1 MSIQGLNNKSQF
13 DLSSI
18 KGISNSIN
26 SNSTSSSSGGG
37 SFTLGNGSGG
47 VNSGLVGDNLGEG
60 NLGLGDVNTKDQ
72 NVENALNSVAGE
84 SAIQQQ
90 FKNQLSLINLQE
102 RIQSQSRTT
111 EILTNILKS
120 RHDTALDAARNL
132 K

>member
-1 MSIQGLNNKSQF
+1 MGIPGINNKSQF
-13 DLSSI
+13 DLGNIKSLKNSVNSS
-18 KGISNSIN
+18 
-26 SNSTSSSSGGG
+26 SNSTTGGG
-37 SFTLGNGSGG
+37 SFDLGNGSGG
-47 VNSGLVGDNLGEG
+47 VNSGLTGNNLGEG
-60 NLGLGDVNTKDQ
+60 NLGLGDVNTKDA

>member
-1 MSIQGLNNKSQF
+1 MSIQGLNN
-13 DLSSI
+13 
-18 KGISNSIN
+18 SNFNLGNIGSLTN
-26 SNSTSSSSGGG
+26 RTSASTSGG
-37 SFTLGNGSGG
+37 SFDLGNGSGG
-47 VNSGLVGDNLGEG
+47 VSSSFTGSNSVGEG
-60 NLGLGDVNTKDQ
+60 NLGLGDVNTKDA

-84 SAIQQQ
+84 NAIQQQ

>member
-1 MSIQGLNNKSQF
+1 MAIQGLNN
-13 DLSSI
+13 
-18 KGISNSIN
+18 SNFNLNNIRSLTGGGGGAKA
-26 SNSTSSSSGGG
+26 STTGGG
-37 SFTLGNGSGG
+37 SFDLGNGSGG
-47 VNSGLVGDNLGEG
+47 VNSGLTGNNLGEG
-60 NLGLGDVNTKDQ
+60 NLGLGDVNTKDA

>member
-1 MSIQGLNNKSQF
+1 MSINNLNNNAKF
-13 DLSSI
+13 N
-18 KGISNSIN
+18 ISNIQSLT
-26 SNSTSSSSGGG
+26 SNTTSSSSTSGG
-37 SFTLGNGSGG
+37 SFDLGNGSGG
-47 VNSGLVGDNLGEG
+47 VNSGLVGNNLGEG
-60 NLGLGDVNTKDQ
+60 NLGLGDVNTKDS

-84 SAIQQQ
+84 NAIQQQ

>member
-1 MSIQGLNNKSQF
+1 MSIKNLNGPNF
-13 DLSSI
+13 
-18 KGISNSIN
+18 SIN
-26 SNSTSSSSGGG
+26 SIQSLTSSTTSSSSTSGG
-37 SFTLGNGSGG
+37 SFDLGNGSGG
-47 VNSGLVGDNLGEG
+47 VNSGLVGNNLGEG
-60 NLGLGDVNTKDQ
+60 NLGLGDVNTKDS

-84 SAIQQQ
+84 NAIQQQ